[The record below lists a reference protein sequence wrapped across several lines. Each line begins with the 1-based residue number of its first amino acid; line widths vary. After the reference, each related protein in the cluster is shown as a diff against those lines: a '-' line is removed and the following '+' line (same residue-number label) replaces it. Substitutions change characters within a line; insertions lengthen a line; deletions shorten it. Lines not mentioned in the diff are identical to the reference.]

1 MKTREASAKYQIIYE
16 ELKEAIASGRIPVGE
31 KVPSEL
37 QLMEKYGFSS
47 QTVRRALEE
56 LTRDG
61 YVAKVRG
68 SGSFAREPV
77 PKENGRKMVMLIALF
92 AQQYFF
98 PEYIGGSEQTLR
110 ENGYTLNV
118 GISNNRTEEE
128 AEYLRDVIN
137 NGYAGLILV
146 PAQSAFL
153 HSNLYLY
160 RKIKEKGIPCITLG
174 SYLPYSGFPCVLNDD
189 FEGGRLAT
197 NYLIERGHR
206 KIACLM
212 NSEECCGSLRYAG
225 YQAALNEAGIKEE
238 KEWTQWYV
246 YEKVREFVEQ
256 EELLKTCLSGVT
268 AVFCFNDELA
278 LAIIEVLQKNG
289 IRVPEDVSVVGYDG
303 SYMCMFGRKRLT
315 SVYQDPLKN
324 GQIAAEK
331 LLRMI
336 ENGDKGEKIFLQPEI
351 LEGETVKTLEQEEKE
366 V

>member
-1 MKTREASAKYQIIYE
+1 MSQRCGAVEV
-16 ELKEAIASGRIPVGE
+16 L
-31 KVPSEL
+31 
-37 QLMEKYGFSS
+37 YGKP
-47 QTVRRALEE
+47 A
-56 LTRDG
+56 
-61 YVAKVRG
+61 
-68 SGSFAREPV
+68 
-77 PKENGRKMVMLIALF
+77 PKGNGRKMVMLIALF

-128 AEYLRDVIN
+128 AGYLREAMN
-137 NGYAGLILV
+137 NDYAGLILI

-160 RKIKEKGIPCITLG
+160 RKIKEKGMPCITLG
-174 SYLPYSGFPCVLNDD
+174 SYLPYLGFPVRGKCD

-206 KIACLM
+206 RIACLM
-212 NSEECCGSLRYAG
+212 NSGECCGSLRYAG
-225 YQAALNEAGIKEE
+225 YQAALSEAGIEEE
-238 KEWTQWYV
+238 KEWTRWYV
-246 YEKVREFVEQ
+246 YEKFQEFVER
-256 EELLKTCLSGVT
+256 EELVKTCLTGVT

-278 LAIIEVLQKNG
+278 LAIIELLQKNG

-303 SYMCMFGRKRLT
+303 SYMCMFGRKKLT
-315 SVYQDPLKN
+315 SVRQDPLKN

-336 ENGDKGEKIFLQPEI
+336 ENGDRGENVFLQPEI
-351 LEGETVKTLEQEEKE
+351 LEGETVKTLK
-366 V
+366 